1 MRARAFV
8 CFFTVAPPQAP
19 IMYLEGYIAHN
30 RYSII
35 VCRKKGERK
44 KRKEGK
50 KEGREGGRRKREV
63 GKEGGMWGWKRRKIG
78 KKLGRKEGEEKVQLS
93 VTVSNLR

>member
-1 MRARAFV
+1 
-8 CFFTVAPPQAP
+8 
-19 IMYLEGYIAHN
+19 MYLEGYIAHN

-50 KEGREGGRRKREV
+50 KEGREGGRR
-63 GKEGGMWGWKRRKIG
+63 G
-78 KKLGRKEGEEKVQLS
+78 
-93 VTVSNLR
+93 